1 MLQVSLG
8 RSISDA
14 WLIILQI
21 LLIQLM
27 NYFLLVLMCVVVDLP
42 FGYVP
47 TLEQIFSYKAISVFS
62 LFGWI
67 SIGIWVL
74 DGFVGGF
81 LLFMIVR
88 RSKKCMDFTITF
100 HVIHLIFCIIY
111 KAFPVYWEWYVF
123 IVLHGIIMTLVGEF
137 SCYWREQR
145 EINLPATSKLTSSSK
160 HSSSAKLN
168 QPTQGR
174 RRG

>member
-1 MLQVSLG
+1 
-8 RSISDA
+8 
-14 WLIILQI
+14 
-21 LLIQLM
+21 
-27 NYFLLVLMCVVVDLP
+27 
-42 FGYVP
+42 
-47 TLEQIFSYKAISVFS
+47 
-62 LFGWI
+62 
-67 SIGIWVL
+67 
-74 DGFVGGF
+74 
-81 LLFMIVR
+81 MIVR

-100 HVIHLIFCIIY
+100 HVIHLIFCIVY

-168 QPTQGR
+168 QPTQEEDVDEEELIDSTTER
-174 RRG
+174 TTFFQTKEKQ